1 MPYMADTDIPCSE
14 NFPRLLAVLVIF
26 LIVSFEVFESNSVVK
41 WARSNWSLRLT
52 VMRRIIVPTY
62 GNFTAD

>member
-1 MPYMADTDIPCSE
+1 MSMYFVGIDISKYKHDCCIISAADQQ
-14 NFPRLLAVLVIF
+14 
-26 LIVSFEVFESNSVVK
+26 IVSKF
-41 WARSNWSLRLT
+41 T